1 MDFTPFFET
10 LSANI
15 LDTSIWEFIAVI
27 FGMLSVWFAKQEK
40 ILVYP
45 TGIVSVVIYVYICFD
60 IKLYADAGINLF
72 YFIMSVY
79 GWYMWSKKK
88 DEPPLKITDND
99 RKGWIITLGMFI
111 ASLILII
118 VLLKHF
124 KGGDTDY
131 WSTNIPYIDTFTTA
145 VFIVGMWLMALKRIE
160 NWIFWIIGDI
170 ISIPLY
176 IYKGLVFTGFQF
188 MIFLIIAIMGYMA
201 WRKKLY
207 PSPEAHGN
215 S

>member
-1 MDFTPFFET
+1 MDLSHFSET
-10 LSANI
+10 LYANI

-27 FGMLSVWFAKQEK
+27 FGMASVWFAKQEK

-45 TGIVSVVIYVYICFD
+45 TGIISVVIYVYICFD

-79 GWYMWSKKK
+79 GWYMWSRKK
-88 DEPPLKITDND
+88 DAPPLKITTNN
-99 RKGWIITLGMFI
+99 RKGWIITLGMFV
-111 ASLILII
+111 ASVMLII
-118 VLLKHF
+118 FLLKHF
-124 KGGDTDY
+124 KADDAEY
-131 WSTNIPYIDTFTTA
+131 WSSNVPYIDTFTTA
-145 VFIVGMWLMALKRIE
+145 IFIVGMWLMALKRIE

-188 MIFLIIAIMGYMA
+188 IVFLIIAIMGYVA
-201 WRKKLY
+201 WRKKLLVL
-207 PSPEAHGN
+207 S
-215 S
+215 

>member
-1 MDFTPFFET
+1 MDFAHFSET
-10 LSANI
+10 LYANI
-15 LDTSIWEFIAVI
+15 LDTSVWEFIAVI

-79 GWYMWSKKK
+79 GWYMWSRKK
-88 DEPPLKITDND
+88 DTPPLKITIND
-99 RKGWIITLGMFI
+99 KKGWVITMVMFV
-111 ASLILII
+111 ASVMLII
-118 VLLKHF
+118 FLLKHF
-124 KGGDTDY
+124 KADDAEY

-145 VFIVGMWLMALKRIE
+145 IFIIGMWLMALKRIE
-160 NWIFWIIGDI
+160 NWIFWIVGDI

-176 IYKGLVFTGFQF
+176 VYKGLVFTGFQF
-188 MIFLIIAIMGYMA
+188 IVFLIIAVMGYIA
-201 WRKKLY
+201 WRKKLLSL
-207 PSPEAHGN
+207 PRVQGN
-215 S
+215 

>member
-1 MDFTPFFET
+1 METSFFET

-45 TGIVSVVIYVYICFD
+45 TGIVSVVIDVYICFD

-88 DEPPLKITDND
+88 DEPSLKITSNET
-99 RKGWIITLGMFI
+99 KGWIITLGMFI

-118 VLLKHF
+118 FLLKHF
-124 KGGDTDY
+124 KADDADY
-131 WSTNIPYIDTFTTA
+131 WSTNVPYIDTFTTA
-145 VFIVGMWLMALKRIE
+145 IFIVGMWLMALKRIE

-188 MIFLIIAIMGYMA
+188 LIFLIIAVMGYLA
-201 WRKKLY
+201 WRRKLN
-207 PSPEAHGN
+207 PSPEGHGN